1 MERFL
6 MLFKFTDK
14 GFGAI
19 QDSPQRAQAF
29 KDAAAKVG
37 AKVEVQLWTFGEFDG
52 ALLLTAPNSTVAGS
66 LALSLDRLGN
76 VRTTM
81 IKAFDAEEFGKMLAS
96 PTK

>member
-1 MERFL
+1 MERYL

-14 GFGAI
+14 GFGAV

-37 AKVEVQLWTFGEFDG
+37 ASVEFQIWTFGEYDG
-52 ALLLTAPNSTVAGS
+52 ALLLSAPNTHVAGQ
-66 LALSLDRLGN
+66 LALNLSRLGN

-81 IKAFDAEEFGKMLAS
+81 LRAFDAEEFKKLLV
-96 PTK
+96 

>member
-1 MERFL
+1 MERYL

-14 GFGAI
+14 GFGNV

-37 AKVEVQLWTFGEFDG
+37 ATVEFQIWTFGEFDG
-52 ALLLTAPNSTVAGS
+52 ALLMTVPNTQVAGQ
-66 LALSLDRLGN
+66 LALGLGRLGN

-81 IKAFDAEEFGKMLAS
+81 LRAFNAEEFKKLLG
-96 PTK
+96 

>member
-1 MERFL
+1 MERYL

-14 GFGAI
+14 GFGGV

-37 AKVEVQLWTFGEFDG
+37 ATVEFQIWTFGEYDG
-52 ALLLTAPNSTVAGS
+52 ALLMSAPNTQVAGQ
-66 LALSLDRLGN
+66 LALNLGRLGN

-81 IKAFDAEEFGKMLAS
+81 MRAFDAAEFKKLLG
-96 PTK
+96 